1 MKNRVLSAIL
11 TLALILTLAPTA
23 FITARAEEWTVIYS
37 FDFESDPFT
46 NGWTSEDLDG
56 DGHGWIYDAHAGSFL
71 DDPEPLY
78 NSPEGSVYS
87 ESFSNTTFQ
96 SLEPDNLL
104 WSPAIDIPAAGK
116 TLVNLWVRGAD
127 MKNDYD
133 ENFRVGYALPGDTA
147 MTPMSAE
154 LTTENYWIQF
164 SCSVEDELKGQTVR
178 FCIEHYDTSGK
189 FRLYLDDFDV
199 VNYPPDDADKYDLW
213 ICGEQVTGTSLSGE
227 GYNYNPATKTLTL
240 FDDVACDDSY
250 PIEAD
255 IDGLKVY
262 VVDDCTVST
271 DGDYP
276 AMRLGGDTTITGP
289 GALKVTCSTDKPAIQ
304 VEWGA
309 TLTIFD
315 ASVVA
320 RSADGDYA
328 IYATNSIST
337 LNIMLADVTAEACVS
352 AVYGFYDRVLL
363 SAERLDEPENGYI
376 AGFNVYAENGEPA
389 TRVRFAPS
397 YPEIGAMCVEDTG
410 YNGTEGQFVSM
421 TLPAPVGVS
430 GEFALPEG
438 AFMTAG
444 AYGEGY
450 YYAYS
455 YDDDVCSYY
464 TRPMYSGAENGW
476 VKFADATNYQI
487 VSIAFDNYTGSL
499 YGVATNI
506 EMMGDRALVKI
517 DRATGA
523 AELIKLFEPGYMIQS
538 IAFGERGVCYGLD
551 FGENVYIIDTETG
564 ELTLSFSP
572 GLSSD
577 GYQGLVYDFEG
588 KALYWLQYGD
598 ADRNGLYVMDP
609 VSGGTFFVGVIGGGM
624 HAVGAA
630 IVPQDD
636 TPNYAV
642 RFDANGGKAGKAM
655 IFSDDADKT
664 LPTAT
669 GEGEFLGWFTAPV
682 GGERVT
688 RLDSVDE
695 DVVLYAHYDGSTFMK
710 GDLDKDGEIS
720 VGDALIA
727 LRIAARLQAAT
738 DEDVLIGDVDGDDEI
753 TVGDALKI
761 LRVAAR
767 LDDQSALG

>member
-46 NGWTSEDLDG
+46 NGWSSEDLDG
-56 DGHGWIYDAHAGSFL
+56 DGHGWIYDADAGSFL
-71 DDPEPLY
+71 NDPEPLY
-78 NSPEGSVYS
+78 LSPEGSVYS
-87 ESFSNTTFQ
+87 ESYSNTTFQ
-96 SLEPDNLL
+96 SLQPDNLL
-104 WSPAIDIPAAGK
+104 WSPAIDIPATGK
-116 TLVNLWVRGAD
+116 TWVGLWVRGSD
-127 MKNDYD
+127 TTDYD
-133 ENFRVGYALPGDTA
+133 ENFRIGYALPGDTG
-147 MTPMSAE
+147 MTPMSTE
-154 LTTENYWIQF
+154 HTTENYWISSGF
-164 SCSVEDELKGQTVR
+164 LVDSKLNGQTVR

-363 SAERLDEPENGYI
+363 SAERLAEPENGYI
-376 AGFNVYAENGEPA
+376 AGFNVYGENGEPA

-397 YPEIGAMCVEDTG
+397 YPEIGAMCVDDTG
-410 YNGTEGQFVSM
+410 DNGTEGRFVGVFP
-421 TLPAPVGVS
+421 PAPVMVAKGYP
-430 GEFALPEG
+430 LPDG
-438 AFMTAG
+438 ANMLAG
-444 AYGEGY
+444 AYAEGY

-455 YDDDVCSYY
+455 FDGEYTDYY
-464 TRPMYSGAENGW
+464 TLPIYGGAENDW
-476 VKFADATNYQI
+476 VKTPDATPYAI
-487 VSIAFDNYTGSL
+487 LSISYDGYTGEL
-499 YGVATNI
+499 YGVVSNI
-506 EMMGDRALVKI
+506 EMMGDRGFVKI
-517 DRATGA
+517 DRTTGA
-523 AELIKLFEPGYMIQS
+523 AELIKLFDDGFMVQT

-551 FGENVYIIDTETG
+551 FYGDVYLIDTGTG
-564 ELTLSFSP
+564 EPAYLFST
-572 GLSSD
+572 GVWGD
-577 GYQGLVYDFEG
+577 GSQGLVYDFEG
-588 KALYWLQYGD
+588 KALYWLQYAD
-598 ADRNGLYVMDP
+598 AEDNGLYVMDP
-609 VSGGTFFVGVIGGGM
+609 VSGRAFFIDEIGNGM
-624 HAVGAA
+624 KAVGAY
-630 IVPQDD
+630 IDPDGD
-636 TPNYAV
+636 TTNYAI
-642 RFDANGGKAGKAM
+642 RFDANGGRTDKAM
-655 IFSDDADKT
+655 IFNDDIDRSF
-664 LPTAT
+664 PTAT
-669 GEGEFLGWFTAPV
+669 GKGEFLGWFTAPV
-682 GGERVT
+682 GGERV
-688 RLDSVDE
+688 E
-695 DVVLYAHYDGSTFMK
+695 DCGVVSKDLVLYAHYDESSFMK
-710 GDLDKDGEIS
+710 GDMDKDGSIT
-720 VGDALIA
+720 VNDALMA
-727 LRIAARLQAAT
+727 LRIAARLV
-738 DEDVLIGDVDGDDEI
+738 DETYEALLIGDIDGDDMI
-753 TVGDALKI
+753 AVNDALAI
-761 LRVAAR
+761 LRVAAK
-767 LDDQSALG
+767 LADQSSLG